1 MAQKIWTPKHVEA
14 LQHALTTSGTDVAA
28 LTASLLLGKSHMVN
42 LLGAQNNAFY
52 NESIRYAA
60 GVKAL
65 KALGYSDSQ
74 IHDLGAPEPVAENV
88 PSDAAIEA
96 PVNTP
101 PTAQPRAQP
110 PAQQTTQQ
118 SAQQT
123 APLESKTAV
132 SPPPTPA
139 YHWYAVAALVL
150 GGVGYGTYQSMLL
163 PKAEVAPTANT
174 AEQTPP
180 TTATA
185 PAAEPVPVAV
195 SATSSATQNL
205 SNKSVNNANQPA
217 PATAQT
223 AASAP
228 DESNVIC
235 DFSQP
240 TSAQEAVKS
249 VPNAPKG
256 YVHFAATEND
266 TLLCVKDRN
275 GVISKVRLQAQN
287 SRSIYGDEPLTVNF
301 SKVNKPTVYY
311 QRNKIYLR
319 EDTVRASFE

>member
-1 MAQKIWTPKHVEA
+1 MSQKIWTPKHVEA
-14 LQHALTTSGTDVAA
+14 LKHALTTSGTDVAA
-28 LTASLLLGKSHMVN
+28 LTASLLLGKSHMAN

-74 IHDLGAPEPVAENV
+74 INGLGAPEPVAENV
-88 PSDAAIEA
+88 PSDTAIEV
-96 PVNTP
+96 PVNTS
-101 PTAQPRAQP
+101 PTAQPT
-110 PAQQTTQQ
+110 AQQTTQQ

-150 GGVGYGTYQSMLL
+150 GGAGFGTYQSMLL

-180 TTATA
+180 TTATV
-185 PAAEPVPVAV
+185 PAAETVPVAV

-205 SNKSVNNANQPA
+205 SNISANNANQPA

-249 VPNAPKG
+249 VPNTPKG

-287 SRSIYGDEPLTVNF
+287 SRSIYGEEPLTVNF